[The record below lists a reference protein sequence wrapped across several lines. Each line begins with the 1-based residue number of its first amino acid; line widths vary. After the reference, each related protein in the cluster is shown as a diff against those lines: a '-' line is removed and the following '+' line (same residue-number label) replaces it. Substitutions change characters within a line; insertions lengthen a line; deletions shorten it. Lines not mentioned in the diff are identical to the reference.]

1 MHQHLTDL
9 HRELQYQ
16 NYSQRTIDA
25 YMTCV
30 GVFLNRYKKDII
42 QLQHQDI
49 IDFTLYL
56 QSGNKAPKTINLY
69 KDALKYFVIH
79 ILGKS
84 DFPTIK
90 LSKEPRKLP
99 VILSIEEIQSIIEVT
114 TNPKHKLLLSLSYGA

>member
-1 MHQHLTDL
+1 
-9 HRELQYQ
+9 
-16 NYSQRTIDA
+16 
-25 YMTCV
+25 

-69 KDALKYFVIH
+69 KDALKYFMIH